1 MFTSQQLYSKWQ
13 TSLQLYYSFTTAVCT
28 SVRLL
33 RRQARGSPTA
43 VTSAVFNDVLVA
55 LQKKKIQFILAG
67 LPHIHTNTFIYFIYV
82 YIEYIY
88 ILYMCTHRIHIHS
101 IYVYILCK
109 HIQEKLTQRALLL
122 LRATSMP
129 TLLLLYEPFQVY
141 YSLLLLYYCFMIL
154 RSQQEK
160 LSLTA
165 HWRSFEPLSRRC
177 TAATALLQVYYSFS
191 LA

>member
-1 MFTSQQLYSKWQ
+1 M
-13 TSLQLYYSFTTAVCT
+13 
-28 SVRLL
+28 
-33 RRQARGSPTA
+33 
-43 VTSAVFNDVLVA
+43 
-55 LQKKKIQFILAG
+55 QFILAG
-67 LPHIHTNTFIYFIYV
+67 LPHIHTNTFIYSIYV

-88 ILYMCTHRIHIHS
+88 ILYMCIF
-101 IYVYILCK
+101 YVCK
-109 HIQEKLTQRALLL
+109 HIPEKLTQRALLL